1 MRTFAWTFA
10 AIACILTTT
19 ASAAPATGDPAAVRR
34 YVRDYGTA
42 ARVEGA
48 AEIPSF
54 SRQTGLACN
63 VCHTSFPQLTAFGRD
78 FKLNGY
84 TMATQQKVEARDSS
98 RAILQLNLIPPVS
111 AMLITSVTGTRAA
124 QPDAQNTN
132 VDFPQE
138 LGLFIGGAVST
149 HIGGFIQIT
158 YDPAEASIA
167 VDNVDL
173 RLAYQTSLGSS
184 SLTYGFTLN
193 NSPAVQDVWNTTP
206 AWGYPY
212 TSSAVA
218 PYPTAAALIDGGL
231 GQQVAGLGGYVF
243 WNNLL
248 YGEFSAY
255 RSAPQGA
262 PNPPDA
268 SSEGTVRGFVP
279 YWRVALQRT
288 FGSHYLELG
297 TYGLVATL
305 YPTGVGGATNRFT
318 DLALDAQYGVPVGG
332 STITAH
338 ATWIHERQ
346 QLDAAFADGSAAN
359 STNTLQTFR
368 ADASFMTASRI
379 GLTGGFVTIAGDSDT
394 GLYPPDPVFGSRTG
408 SPNSTGV
415 IGELSVMPW
424 LNTRI
429 AVQYVMWTRFNGAT
443 DDYDASGRAAK
454 DNNTLYG
461 YVWMAF

>member
-1 MRTFAWTFA
+1 MRAPLWTFA
-10 AIACILTTT
+10 AACICTTT
-19 ASAAPATGDPAAVRR
+19 ASATPAHDNNAAVRR

-42 ARVEGA
+42 ALGSA

-54 SRQTGLACN
+54 SRQTGFACN
-63 VCHTSFPQLTAFGRD
+63 VCHTSFPQLTAFGRQ

-84 TMATQQKVEARDSS
+84 TMATQQNVEARDSS
-98 RAILQLNLIPPVS
+98 RSILQLNLIPPVS
-111 AMLITSVTGTRAA
+111 AMLITSVTGTRKA

-138 LGLFIGGAVST
+138 LGLFIGGSVST
-149 HIGGFIQIT
+149 HLGGFIQIT
-158 YDPAEASIA
+158 YDPADASIA

-173 RLAYQTSLGSS
+173 RLAYQTSLGSAA
-184 SLTYGFTLN
+184 LTYGFTLN
-193 NSPAVQDVWNTTP
+193 NNPTVQDVWNSTP
-206 AWGYPY
+206 AWSYPY

-218 PYPTAAALIDGGL
+218 PYPGAAALIDGGL

-262 PNPPDA
+262 PNPPDGD
-268 SSEGTVRGFVP
+268 SENTVHGVVP
-279 YWRVALQRT
+279 YWRVALQHN
-288 FGSHYLELG
+288 FGSHSFALG

-305 YPTGVGGATNRFT
+305 YPSGVTGATNRFT

-332 STITAH
+332 GRVTAH

-346 QLDAAFADGSAAN
+346 RLDAAFADGSAAN
-359 STNTLQTFR
+359 AENTLNTFR
-368 ADASFMTASRI
+368 ADASLMTASRI
-379 GLTGGFVTIAGDSDT
+379 GLTGGFITLNGDADT
-394 GLYPPDPVFGSRTG
+394 RLYQPEPVFGSVTG
-408 SPNSTGV
+408 SPNSTG
-415 IGELSVMPW
+415 IIAELSVMPW

-429 AVQYVMWTRFNGAT
+429 GLQYVWWTKFNGAT
-443 DDYDASGRAAK
+443 SDYDGSGRAAK
-454 DNNTLYG
+454 DNNTLFG
-461 YVWMAF
+461 YVWLAF